1 MHFIHKILCFKEF
14 LHKIALFFK
23 KLVFL
28 EFQSI
33 EPVSRP
39 IKIAIKILVWLCTF
53 WSMLDW
59 FWINWRHFRSIES
72 NFRSIES
79 QIEFFFFLN
88 LCFSRVLSLSNYF
101 KKLFSLSIWSVQDS
115 QQDFCHFLQN
125 FFKGFC
131 LHTLVR
137 PFYPSFSI
145 YFHYS
150 CIFSC
155 I

>member
-1 MHFIHKILCFKEF
+1 MHFIHKILFFEEF

-39 IKIAIKILVWLCTF
+39 IKIAIKILVWLYVF

-101 KKLFSLSIWSVQDS
+101 KNSFLSLFDQSKIPSKIFVV
-115 QQDFCHFLQN
+115 
-125 FFKGFC
+125 FFKISSRVFVFI
-131 LHTLVR
+131 HW
-137 PFYPSFSI
+137 
-145 YFHYS
+145 
-150 CIFSC
+150 
-155 I
+155 